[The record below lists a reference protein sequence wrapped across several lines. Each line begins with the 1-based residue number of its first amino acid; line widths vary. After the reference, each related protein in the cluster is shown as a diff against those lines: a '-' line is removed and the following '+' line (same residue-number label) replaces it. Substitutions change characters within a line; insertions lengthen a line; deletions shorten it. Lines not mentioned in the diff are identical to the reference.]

1 MKKPISILFCLALVV
16 ACSKGQVKDDAPVT
30 PQPAAQVAEEGHTNV
45 QPLLDSS
52 EGATK
57 AFDHE
62 PQPGEKAIC
71 AVSDE
76 PFVITETT
84 KTAQYEGKWYA
95 FCCDECAPAF
105 DEDPASYAQP

>member
-1 MKKPISILFCLALVV
+1 MTRILSISLVLLAAGCAKEAVR
-16 ACSKGQVKDDAPVT
+16 DEAPVT
-30 PQPAAQVAEEGHTNV
+30 AQPAASEQTHTNV
-45 QPLLDSS
+45 QPLAETS

-57 AFDHE
+57 AFDHK

-76 PFVITETT
+76 PFTVTEET
-84 KTAQYEGKWYA
+84 KVAEHEGKWYA

-105 DEDPASYAQP
+105 AEDPAEYAVQ